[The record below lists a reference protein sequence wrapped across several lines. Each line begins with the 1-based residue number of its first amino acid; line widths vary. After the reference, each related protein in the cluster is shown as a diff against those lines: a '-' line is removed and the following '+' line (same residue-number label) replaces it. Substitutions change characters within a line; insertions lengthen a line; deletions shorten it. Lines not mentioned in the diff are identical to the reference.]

1 MRELADGY
9 ALRYPSEAHWLDTLT
24 EFIRFERDYCPF
36 FRFEFHAEPQH
47 GPLWLQLHGQEGV
60 KEFDSVC
67 GVARSATGYHAA
79 FVLDCRKGV

>member
-1 MRELADGY
+1 MPSTVEEVRELADGY

-60 KEFDSVC
+60 KEFVE
-67 GVARSATGYHAA
+67 A
-79 FVLDCRKGV
+79 VLLPQVPPVSS